1 MQFKEFMQIAMMTL
15 YTYVGSKKIKC
26 FCRCIEE
33 IISTQVGR
41 KILEGGLFF
50 NFHTLHLQD
59 VFLKKMRLI
68 VEHNILTYKKKV

>member
-15 YTYVGSKKIKC
+15 YMQQENKMFLSLHRRNNFNI
-26 FCRCIEE
+26 
-33 IISTQVGR
+33 GR

-59 VFLKKMRLI
+59 GFLKKMRLI
-68 VEHNILTYKKKV
+68 VEHNILTYQKK